1 VASIG
6 DRSRPPP
13 VTRARIATPNADV
26 KPRLHA
32 DYSVS
37 AYCPSCEVVTHFKA
51 FSQVLVTGAHPFAG
65 STYARVLY
73 STLQCSNCNRAALA
87 TVPDNGNIAT
97 AMLES
102 FFPISGEAATL
113 PAGVPPEIKAEFREA
128 ESCAAFGANR
138 AASARFRS
146 VLEKTLKLNG
156 YIKGNE
162 RPEPYG
168 STKAHR
174 RCGSGWCYHGRATSK
189 SAR

>member
-13 VTRARIATPNADV
+13 VTRARIATPNAAV

-102 FFPISGEAATL
+102 FFPISGEAA
-113 PAGVPPEIKAEFREA
+113 
-128 ESCAAFGANR
+128 S
-138 AASARFRS
+138 SARFRS
-146 VLEKTLKLNG
+146 LLEKTLKLNG